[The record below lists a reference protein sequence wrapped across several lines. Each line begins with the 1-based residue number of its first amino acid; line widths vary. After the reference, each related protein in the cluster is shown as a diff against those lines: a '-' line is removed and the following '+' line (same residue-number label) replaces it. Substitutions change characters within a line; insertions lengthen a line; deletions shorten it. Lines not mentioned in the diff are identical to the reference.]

1 MNNDEKNNQ
10 SLETNP
16 KITQMIELVDKTVK
30 TALTRDFQLQPS
42 EEVSI
47 SAPVH
52 PQSFSWARTGCEDQ
66 QQACHCGKGLI

>member
-30 TALTRDFQLQPS
+30 TALTRDFQL
-42 EEVSI
+42 
-47 SAPVH
+47 
-52 PQSFSWARTGCEDQ
+52 
-66 QQACHCGKGLI
+66 